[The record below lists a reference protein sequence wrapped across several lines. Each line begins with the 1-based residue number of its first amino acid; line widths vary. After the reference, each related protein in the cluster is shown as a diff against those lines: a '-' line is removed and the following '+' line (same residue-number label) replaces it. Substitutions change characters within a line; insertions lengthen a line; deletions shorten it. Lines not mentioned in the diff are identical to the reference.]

1 MARKSAVN
9 RQGRWALAADGEEGV
24 RTLITEMADELK
36 RAMTLTG
43 VKDPQSANKDILL
56 PVK

>member
-1 MARKSAVN
+1 M
-9 RQGRWALAADGEEGV
+9 
-24 RTLITEMADELK
+24 ITEMADELK
-36 RAMTLTG
+36 RAVTLTG